1 MDMICS
7 QYGWTVAQI
16 FDHTRDQVM
25 ELVEA
30 INKRK
35 TEDIKFMAAIHG
47 AEMKDSGGGKN
58 TLDLENDIDKLGS
71 IGINVAKG

>member
-16 FDHTRDQVM
+16 FEHTRDQVM
-25 ELVEA
+25 ELAEA

-47 AEMKDSGGGKN
+47 AEMKGFRGKN
-58 TLDLENDIDKLGS
+58 TLDLEKDIDKLGN
-71 IGINVAKG
+71 IGINVVKE

>member
-7 QYGWTVAQI
+7 QYGWTVAQV
-16 FDHTRDQVM
+16 FEHTRDQVM
-25 ELVEA
+25 ELAEA

-35 TEDIKFMAAIHG
+35 NEDIKFTAAIHG
-47 AEMKDSGGGKN
+47 AEMKDSRGKN